1 MTLQGFGGSRARAR
15 LVAHRLLDQTVVN
28 SGTWSGDEAM
38 IEKPRPGAGDGK
50 AQGYSL
56 PELLIVIALIGIFV
70 VFGGP
75 ALSSA
80 FRSYKV
86 RSAANNLTTDIRA
99 LRYIAVAERATRTM
113 TVNRT
118 DHATAPNR
126 YSYVNSRGQTVT
138 VRLQDV
144 DIETG
149 SDGTIAFNSKGA
161 TGVAGNL
168 QVIVSTRIDDTRGD
182 RYTITVRPSGT
193 VASAYS
199 TYTP

>member
-1 MTLQGFGGSRARAR
+1 
-15 LVAHRLLDQTVVN
+15 
-28 SGTWSGDEAM
+28 M
-38 IEKPRPGAGDGK
+38 IEKPRRSAGGGE
-50 AQGYSL
+50 ARGYSL

-75 ALSSA
+75 ALSEA

-113 TVNRT
+113 TVNKT
-118 DHATAPNR
+118 DHATAPNQ

-138 VRLQDV
+138 VRLEHV

-149 SDGTIAFNSKGA
+149 SDGTVSFNNKGA
-161 TGVAGNL
+161 TGTAGNL
-168 QVIVSTRIDDTRGD
+168 QVIVSTWIGGTRGD